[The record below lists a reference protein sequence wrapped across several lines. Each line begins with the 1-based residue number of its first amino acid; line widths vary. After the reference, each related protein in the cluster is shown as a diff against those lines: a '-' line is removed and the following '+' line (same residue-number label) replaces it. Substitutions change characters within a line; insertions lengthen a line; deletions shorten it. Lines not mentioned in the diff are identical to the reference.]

1 MADVAAKVQK
11 YIDIRNELDAKRK
24 AYQEEEKNLKAMLE
38 DIQFEILNI
47 SDELGVDS
55 LKTEFGTA
63 YRSVKSSYRIL
74 DWDAYLEWA
83 EQNGALHTLQKRVT
97 KSAVDEIVN
106 EDLEG
111 DLPPGLDLYT
121 EVTINIRKG

>member
-1 MADVAAKVQK
+1 MADIAAKVQK
-11 YIDIRNELDAKRK
+11 YINIRNELDAKRK
-24 AYQEEEKNLKAMLE
+24 EYQEFEKSLKQKLE

-63 YRSVKSSYRIL
+63 YRSVKSSYRIVNWEEYL
-74 DWDAYLEWA
+74 DWA
-83 EQNGALHTLQKRVT
+83 EKNGALHTLQKRVT
-97 KSAVDEIVN
+97 KSAVDEIVQ

-111 DLPPGLDLYT
+111 DLPPGLDLYS
-121 EVTINIRKG
+121 EVTINIRKN

>member
-1 MADVAAKVQK
+1 MADIAAKVQK

-47 SDELGVDS
+47 ADELGVDS

>member
-1 MADVAAKVQK
+1 MADVAAKVQQ
-11 YIDIRNELDAKRK
+11 YIEIRNDLDAKRK
-24 AYQEEEKNLKAMLE
+24 AYQEEERELKSQLE

-74 DWDAYLEWA
+74 DWEAYLEWA
-83 EQNGALHTLQKRVT
+83 EKNGALHTLQKRVT

>member
-11 YIDIRNELDAKRK
+11 YIQIRNQLDFKRK
-24 AYQEEEKNLKAMLE
+24 EYQEVERELKADLE

-55 LKTEFGTA
+55 LKTEYGTA

-74 DWDAYLEWA
+74 DWNAYLEWA

-111 DLPPGLDLYT
+111 NLPPGLDLYA
-121 EVTINIRKG
+121 EVTINIRKS

>member
-1 MADVAAKVQK
+1 MADVASKVNQ
-11 YIDIRNELDAKRK
+11 YIQIRNDLDAKRK
-24 AYQEEEKNLKAMLE
+24 EYQEIERELKAQLE

-63 YRSVKSSYRIL
+63 YRSVKTSYRIL
-74 DWDAYLEWA
+74 DWEAYLEWA
-83 EQNGALHTLQKRVT
+83 EQHGALHTLQKRVT
-97 KSAVDEIVN
+97 KSAVDEVVN
-106 EDLEG
+106 EDLDG
-111 DLPPGLDLYT
+111 DLPPGLDLYS